1 VGGFVF
7 SLSNDAFS
15 LLIRA
20 LRTQGRADILS
31 RPQVMAVDNQAATVA
46 VGQSVPFL
54 GGTVLGVGQ
63 SQQNVI
69 YRDVGV
75 ILNVVPKI
83 FPDGKVTMRVT
94 PQVSSVAPGTVN
106 LGNGVNSPIFNQ
118 QIVDTTVTARDGE
131 TVVIGG
137 LITRNVSKTENKI
150 PWLGDLPYLGAAFRY
165 RQEVKTKQE
174 LVVILTPRVVRNQFE
189 RQRIL
194 AEEGRRV
201 DWILGDV
208 VKTQGATGMDPLFRP
223 AMPGGPSPSVTDGAM
238 PTLPLPT
245 PVPAPSG
252 PLAPVLPPPGTLLPS
267 SGGVAPI
274 PAPAP
279 PGAQLPSG
287 PAAPARIPAPGS
299 TPVPPAS
306 LGALSGSL
314 PGAQA
319 SGGVTTASFPSND
332 RPLAGLTIPRDMVSG
347 GTTPT
352 MVASVPPLSTVPTVP
367 AANPAV
373 PAAAATMSTPAPSAG
388 TATPTANPVPATK
401 GKESDRWRLFPR
413 WR

>member
-1 VGGFVF
+1 
-7 SLSNDAFS
+7 
-15 LLIRA
+15 
-20 LRTQGRADILS
+20 
-31 RPQVMAVDNQAATVA
+31 MAVDNQAATVA
-46 VGQSVPFL
+46 VGQNVPFL

-63 SQQNVI
+63 SQQNII

-94 PQVSSVAPGTVN
+94 PQVSSIAPGTIN

-174 LVVILTPRVVRNQFE
+174 LVVILTPRVVRNRFE
-189 RQRIL
+189 RERIL

-201 DWILGDV
+201 EWILGDV

-223 AMPGGPSPSVTDGAM
+223 PVPMPGAPTPSVTDGAL
-238 PTLPLPT
+238 PTLPLPR
-245 PVPAPSG
+245 PAPSL
-252 PLAPVLPPPGTLLPS
+252 PMESPAPVLPPPGTMLPPG
-267 SGGVAPI
+267 GGVAPMA
-274 PAPAP
+274 APAS
-279 PGAQLPSG
+279 PGAQLPQG
-287 PAAPARIPAPGS
+287 PATPSVPPVGMPPASPAVP
-299 TPVPPAS
+299 PVGMPSAPPAS
-306 LGALSGSL
+306 LGAISTSGIT
-314 PGAQA
+314 P
-319 SGGVTTASFPSND
+319 ASFPNTD
-332 RPLAGLTIPRDMVSG
+332 RPLAGLTIPRDMLSG
-347 GTTPT
+347 GSTTPT
-352 MVASVPPLSTVPTVP
+352 LASVQPASVPPLAS
-367 AANPAV
+367 V
-373 PAAAATMSTPAPSAG
+373 PAAAATANAANVG
-388 TATPTANPVPATK
+388 TAMNPAMGSTVPASNPVPATK